1 MKVES
6 SIIQNKF
13 LRVQTLNYGA
23 SLFEVYHKKKK
34 INLILNLGSKQ
45 NYRYKHPSVGSTC
58 GRYAGRISNAKF
70 KIGNKKFNLNANE
83 GKNILHGGKVGFSN
97 LPWKKLNQTK
107 DKIVYQLHSS
117 DNDQGFPGNLVVNCT
132 YHLRNNFLIIKYEY
146 KSNKSTHVNLTNH
159 SYWNLEKNK
168 KNMIYNHELKLNSVK
183 YLQINK
189 NLI

>member
-58 GRYAGRISNAKF
+58 GRYAGRIFNAKF
-70 KIGNKKFNLNANE
+70 KIGNKKINLNRND
-83 GKNILHGGKVGFSN
+83 GKNILHGGKVGFSI

-107 DKIVYQLHSS
+107 HKMVYQLHSAN
-117 DNDQGFPGNLVVNCT
+117 NDQGFPGNLVVNCT
-132 YHLRNNFLIIKYEY
+132 YQLRNKFLIIKYEY
-146 KSNKSTHVNLTNH
+146 KSLS
-159 SYWNLEKNK
+159 
-168 KNMIYNHELKLNSVK
+168 
-183 YLQINK
+183 
-189 NLI
+189 LIHI